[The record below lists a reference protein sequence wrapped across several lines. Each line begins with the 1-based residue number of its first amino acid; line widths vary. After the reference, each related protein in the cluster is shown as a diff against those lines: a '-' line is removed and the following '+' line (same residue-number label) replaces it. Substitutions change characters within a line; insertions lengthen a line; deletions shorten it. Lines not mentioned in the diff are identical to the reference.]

1 MQPQYLLCCLTSEVN
16 HHQQD
21 PFDLLGQKELSKENP
36 DQCHFAAS
44 LPRKPH
50 GRQKIKMEKHT
61 FCNIKGNDRDRFS
74 SFEKGNKNEE
84 HILVPIRKH
93 AITGGRAKDHP
104 WEANVFVIVFLS
116 MPLSFIAG

>member
-50 GRQKIKMEKHT
+50 GQQKIKMEKHT
-61 FCNIKGNDRDRFS
+61 FCNKEMIETDFQVLRK
-74 SFEKGNKNEE
+74 
-84 HILVPIRKH
+84 VIRMRN
-93 AITGGRAKDHP
+93 ISLCQLGSTP
-104 WEANVFVIVFLS
+104 SQEAEPKTTPGKQMSL
-116 MPLSFIAG
+116 